1 VELVAAMTTTVIK
14 EDTSNVALV
23 PVGFVFQR
31 DGNLETEVMRCV
43 VDLVVI
49 RVIAKVSMKGL
60 GMNVWNVIVILGFVF
75 PPLQVKMM

>member
-1 VELVAAMTTTVIK
+1 MARREGVVF
-14 EDTSNVALV
+14 V
-23 PVGFVFQR
+23 PMVFVFQR

-43 VDLVVI
+43 DDHAVI
-49 RVIAKVSMKGL
+49 RVIAKASMKGL